1 MVYSGYYYM
10 LTLLF
15 IGAGVYS
22 LTTTGWL
29 NSLRLCF
36 SELRPPSLTTD
47 NDNED
52 AVEEPTETTP
62 LIQDTGRPIKTLTKS
77 AAI

>member
-1 MVYSGYYYM
+1 M

-29 NSLRLCF
+29 RSLRLCF
-36 SELRPPSLTTD
+36 SESRPLSTAYGSMD
-47 NDNED
+47 DDGDERD
-52 AVEEPTETTP
+52 MDEPTETRP
-62 LIQDTGRPIKTLTKS
+62 LVQDSGRTVKTLSKS
-77 AAI
+77 AAIK